1 MGWPE
6 FKHRIRRLPGVVG
19 AWEWARRRPRKEVP
33 PGSVVEVR
41 VPGARPFWMHLLE
54 GRDQIAR
61 DIQLNGVEAF
71 ENPVPDV
78 FALCVA
84 AAGGLV
90 VDVGANT
97 GFYGLLAA
105 ASSRRARIHAFEP
118 LAEVAD
124 ALSKNVWLNRRER
137 RTRLCSE
144 ALGDVIGE
152 VPLYMPDGSHGLIET
167 SASLDPEFKE
177 HLGGFVTVPATSLD
191 AHLAR
196 HSHLHVSVLKI
207 DVEGQEHRVL
217 RGAEKVLSAD
227 RPLVFY
233 EILPRADVETIS
245 ALARRLGYVDVRLRP
260 DLALVGCP
268 PAFDENAWNHMLIP
282 AEAVER
288 WLSIIGRRLPS
299 RWASEAEATGQG
311 GPPAD
316 SRTG

>member
-1 MGWPE
+1 
-6 FKHRIRRLPGVVG
+6 
-19 AWEWARRRPRKEVP
+19 
-33 PGSVVEVR
+33 
-41 VPGARPFWMHLLE
+41 MHLLE

-61 DIQLNGVEAF
+61 EIQLNGVHSF

-78 FALCVA
+78 FALCVG

-97 GFYGLLAA
+97 GFYSLLAA

-144 ALGDVIGE
+144 AVGDLIGE
-152 VPLYMPDGSHGLIET
+152 VPLYVPDGSHGLIET
-167 SASLDPEFKE
+167 SASLDPGFKE
-177 HLGGFVTVPATSLD
+177 SLRGFDTVPATSLD

-196 HSHLHVSVLKI
+196 HPGLHVSVLKI

-217 RGAEKVLSAD
+217 RGAEKVLGAD
-227 RPLVFY
+227 RPLIFY
-233 EILPRADVETIS
+233 EILPRADVATIS
-245 ALARRLGYVDVRLRP
+245 ALARRLRYVDVRLRP

-268 PAFDENAWNHMLIP
+268 PAFDREAWNHMLIP
-282 AEAVER
+282 AEGLEG
-288 WLSIIGRRLPS
+288 WLSIISRRLPV
-299 RWASEAEATGQG
+299 RWASEAEARDHG
-311 GPPAD
+311 GPPTD

>member
-1 MGWPE
+1 
-6 FKHRIRRLPGVVG
+6 
-19 AWEWARRRPRKEVP
+19 
-33 PGSVVEVR
+33 
-41 VPGARPFWMHLLE
+41 
-54 GRDQIAR
+54 
-61 DIQLNGVEAF
+61 
-71 ENPVPDV
+71 
-78 FALCVA
+78 
-84 AAGGLV
+84 
-90 VDVGANT
+90 
-97 GFYGLLAA
+97 
-105 ASSRRARIHAFEP
+105 
-118 LAEVAD
+118 
-124 ALSKNVWLNRRER
+124 
-137 RTRLCSE
+137 
-144 ALGDVIGE
+144 
-152 VPLYMPDGSHGLIET
+152 MPDGSHGLIET
-167 SASLDPEFKE
+167 SASLDPQFKE
-177 HLGGFVTVPATSLD
+177 HLRGFVTVPATSLD

-196 HSHLHVSVLKI
+196 HSHLHLSVLKI

-245 ALARRLGYVDVRLRP
+245 AVARRLGYVDVRLRP

-311 GPPAD
+311 GPPTD